1 MYKKK
6 TSHWIKHVDFMLL
19 DLLCMEVS
27 VLAACIVRPGSFLS
41 GQNGIYRDMAIILFL
56 LNVVVGFFGENY
68 TGILRRGYFREF
80 TASLK
85 QTAGV
90 LAVFLLYLFL
100 DKSSGKYSR
109 MILVLFWC
117 LYTVL
122 TYTARLLWKRHVIRH
137 RQKQKGNLKMYLVTS
152 SDIAENVIANIQKKN
167 MSDMVLDS
175 AAVVDTDL
183 LGTSIRGVPVTGN
196 KENVAD
202 YIRKNWI
209 DGVFFNCS
217 SDHPVSPEIVK
228 LCADMGVSI
237 YLNMHGL
244 EQYGGSAAL
253 ERLAGYTVLGCNVNR
268 MSVRDAAIK
277 RAMDIVGG
285 LLGCLCT
292 LIFLCALFPVIKVK
306 SPGPV
311 FFSQIR
317 VGRNGKQFRIYKF
330 RSMYNDA
337 EKKKK
342 ELMAKNKIKSGM
354 MFKVE
359 NDPRIIQGIGNF
371 IRKTSIDEFPQFFNV
386 LRGDMSLVGTRP
398 PTVEE
403 WEKYEYHHRK
413 RLAMKPGITGLWQ
426 VSGRSEITDFE
437 EVVRLDTEY
446 IRNWTLG
453 SDLKILLK
461 TVGVVFRKDGAM

>member
-6 TSHWIKHVDFMLL
+6 TSHWIKHVDFMIL
-19 DLLCMEVS
+19 DVLCMEVA
-27 VLAACIVRPGSFLS
+27 VLAACIIRSVNFFA
-41 GQNGIYRDMAIILFL
+41 GQNRIYSDMAIILFL

-68 TGILRRGYFREF
+68 KGILRRGYFREF

-85 QTAGV
+85 QTVGV

-100 DKSSGKYSR
+100 EKNSARYSR
-109 MILVLFWC
+109 IILILFWC
-117 LYTVL
+117 IYTGL
-122 TYTARLLWKRHVIRH
+122 NYAARQIWKRHVIHH
-137 RQKQKGNLKMYLVTS
+137 RQRQKGSLKMYLVTS
-152 SDIAENVIANIQKKN
+152 SDIVEEVIGNIQKKN

-175 AAVVDTDL
+175 VAVVDSDL
-183 LGTSIRGVPVTGN
+183 LGSSIRGVKVTGN
-196 KENVAD
+196 RENLAD

-217 SDHPVSPEIVK
+217 PDHPVPAEIVK
-228 LCADMGVSI
+228 LCATMGVSI
-237 YLNMHGL
+237 YLNMRGL
-244 EQYGGSAAL
+244 EQYGGSTTL

-277 RAMDIVGG
+277 RAIDIAGG
-285 LLGCLCT
+285 LLGCMCTFMLLCV
-292 LIFLCALFPVIKVK
+292 LLPAIKIK

-311 FFSQIR
+311 FFSQVR
-317 VGRNGKQFRIYKF
+317 VGRNGKRFRIYKF
-330 RSMYNDA
+330 RSMHNDA
-337 EKKKK
+337 EKRKK
-342 ELMAKNKIKSGM
+342 ELLAKNKIKSGM

-359 NDPRIIQGIGNF
+359 DDPRIIKGIGTF

-386 LRGDMSLVGTRP
+386 LKGDMSLVGTRP

-426 VSGRSEITDFE
+426 VSGRSGITDFE

-453 SDLKILLK
+453 RDLKILLK
-461 TVGVVFRKDGAM
+461 TVAVVLQKDGAM